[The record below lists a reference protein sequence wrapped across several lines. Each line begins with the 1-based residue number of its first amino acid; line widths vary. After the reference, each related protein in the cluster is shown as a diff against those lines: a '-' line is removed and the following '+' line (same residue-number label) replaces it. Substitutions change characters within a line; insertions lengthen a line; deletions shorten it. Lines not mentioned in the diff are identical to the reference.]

1 METPVTG
8 SFTCQN
14 RNPAYHHRE
23 NQTPMQTSEH
33 LEEWFGLPVE
43 EARLDTEFNCADTIY
58 RIGYSYD
65 AGDENPL
72 DVLKQLLEAPD
83 VEKTAAIVIGQTD
96 EGGGDRTMGEFV
108 ELLAANAAKL
118 PNLRGLFLGD
128 ILQEENE
135 ISWIHQSDISPALT
149 AFPGLEE
156 LIVRG
161 QEGLKFSPCQHAS
174 LKKLIIETGG
184 MPKEVLRGLAATSLP
199 SLEHLELWLGTD
211 E

>member
-1 METPVTG
+1 
-8 SFTCQN
+8 
-14 RNPAYHHRE
+14 
-23 NQTPMQTSEH
+23 MQTSEH

-96 EGGGDRTMGEFV
+96 EGGGDRTMGE
-108 ELLAANAAKL
+108 LLNCWRQM
-118 PNLRGLFLGD
+118 PQSFNLRDCFW
-128 ILQEENE
+128 E
-135 ISWIHQSDISPALT
+135 IYSRRKMRSHGFIRAISPRPSPRFRASEQT
-149 AFPGLEE
+149 SCP
-156 LIVRG
+156 R

-184 MPKEVLRGLAATSLP
+184 MPKENAATGCNFTAQSGAP
-199 SLEHLELWLGTD
+199 RTVAGNRRVWLGWFH
-211 E
+211 